1 MSDSHVW
8 LSNKRQFFTPF
19 LPFWLLVKDRREKLS
34 LFTISSLRDHGDV
47 DIEGDT
53 RLKMHFSVSLYR
65 RVFFSGQAR
74 AQSSAVNYLTGKR
87 PVGKNLRNNINTDTI
102 LQLLA

>member
-47 DIEGDT
+47 DIEGET
-53 RLKMHFSVSLYR
+53 RLKMQFSVLLYR
-65 RVFFSGQAR
+65 RVFFSVQAR
-74 AQSSAVNYLTGKR
+74 AQSSAVNYLTGKS
-87 PVGKNLRNNINTDTI
+87 PVGKKCQGIIVRR
-102 LQLLA
+102 